1 MEQLRL
7 PFDQKN
13 QQTLKFYN
21 LKQQVDHIQENMTK
35 LTEATDFA
43 QAIMRRSRND
53 LMYEMQKECSHQ
65 PKPHDWND
73 VVTYYCPDC
82 GKPL

>member
-13 QQTLKFYN
+13 QQTWKFLK
-21 LKQQVDHIQENMTK
+21 LKKQVDHIQENITK
-35 LTEATDFA
+35 LAEAANYA
-43 QAIMRRSRND
+43 QSVMRKNRNA
-53 LMYEMQKECSHQ
+53 LVYEMQQECCHQ
-65 PKPHDWND
+65 PKPHDWRD
-73 VVTYYCPDC
+73 GEDYYCPDC